1 MESSRNLW
9 HFWWRNIYL
18 EFDYSSVSLQ
28 LFFWQLK
35 FNITLFKILFISWVH
50 FFYQFI
56 YLPYTC
62 KYVQRNIENHV
73 CPELVMV
80 ASSWWVIF
88 EMVFYFILYI
98 FQCCL
103 NFKMNMNY
111 LHIIIPHCFSLL
123 FFSVYH
129 IHRYG
134 FFTHSFNKEFTD
146 YLNVLG
152 CVLAICNSVL
162 SKTD

>member
-1 MESSRNLW
+1 ML
-9 HFWWRNIYL
+9 L
-18 EFDYSSVSLQ
+18 E
-28 LFFWQLK
+28 
-35 FNITLFKILFISWVH
+35 
-50 FFYQFI
+50 
-56 YLPYTC
+56 
-62 KYVQRNIENHV
+62 
-73 CPELVMV
+73 
-80 ASSWWVIF
+80 
-88 EMVFYFILYI
+88 
-98 FQCCL
+98 
-103 NFKMNMNY
+103 FKMNMNY

-162 SKTD
+162 GKTDEVLAF